1 MPRCY
6 QGELRHETHCWYS
19 RLRTATHSKG
29 AARWPWRFGGGTGP
43 RIGRN
48 GGAARSR
55 RSARWG
61 RATGLPAFEPLP
73 DWLLVAGGSVLQ
85 LRGMTALDGEA
96 LRHFYLGLSRQT
108 LYRRF
113 MTPTPRLPESMLASL
128 CETGRLDREVV
139 VATLGDQ
146 IVAEARYHRVPGAD
160 EAEIALVVADLW
172 QGRGIGAALTD
183 RLARLGR
190 RRGIVAFTGAML
202 ADNAAA
208 RGLRSA

>member
-1 MPRCY
+1 M
-6 QGELRHETHCWYS
+6 
-19 RLRTATHSKG
+19 AM
-29 AARWPWRFGGGTGP
+29 AVRWRDRPADRAEWRGGTKP
-43 RIGRN
+43 RLG
-48 GGAARSR
+48 R

-208 RGLRSA
+208 RGLLGSAAPSSARSIRSGELEFRASLAAAP